1 MHEENCVFCK
11 IIRGELSSKKVYEDD
26 ETLAFHDIN
35 PIAPVHV
42 LVVPKRHIS
51 SVMALTDDDAALIG
65 RIHRTIREVATV
77 TGVAE
82 TGFRVITN
90 TGPHGQQTVF
100 HLHYHVIG
108 GRQLS
113 WTM

>member
-1 MHEENCVFCK
+1 MHEENCIFCK
-11 IIRGELSSKKVYEDD
+11 IIRGELPSQKVHEDE

-42 LVVPKRHIS
+42 LVVPKRHIA
-51 SVMALTDDDAALIG
+51 SVLELTETDAPLIG
-65 RIHRTIREVATV
+65 RIHRTIQRVAKEL
-77 TGVAE
+77 GVDE
-82 TGFRVITN
+82 SGFRVVTN
-90 TGPHGQQTVF
+90 TGAHGQQTVF

-108 GRQLS
+108 GRQLT